1 MADVPDFP
9 HASLAVAR
17 YGQAG
22 RDWIAGTQIADPP
35 ADAVVADFA
44 MLAPGAGMSMLR
56 TALSEGIDAVETA
69 PESLR
74 ALFAEIDDEP
84 EWLDHDRLNRAAGH
98 IVRHTASYGIVLG
111 AASLT
116 SGAMNAAAG
125 MPLVLTGRYTSQAAV
140 RSIEVGA
147 WLQDILTPGGLRR
160 DGAGLATTVRVR
172 MIHAFVRRHLL
183 AEGDW
188 DADAWGAPIPQ
199 SYMAFTIVEFG
210 RIALAAMHQLGIRY
224 TRAELD
230 DIYHFW
236 RYVGRLNGVAEE
248 LNPVTEADQIRIAEL
263 YALTALDPDEGDRD
277 FVRALTHDYLAREIA
292 ELLPFTGA
300 WKHRLGVNIIN
311 GMTRAFL
318 GDANAARL
326 GVADTPFKHLPRV
339 IGPAVGGLN
348 QVLARIPGV
357 NELRTRRAMA
367 NYPRLMAEQRA
378 RYGVHHDLLDAAPDS
393 AGHPAAVHAA

>member
-1 MADVPDFP
+1 MANVPDFP

-56 TALSEGIDAVETA
+56 TALSEGIDAVEAA

-188 DADAWGAPIPQ
+188 DADVWGAPIPQ

-224 TRAELD
+224 TSAELD

-378 RYGVHHDLLDAAPDS
+378 RYDVHHDLVDAAPDS
-393 AGHPAAVHAA
+393 AGHPAAVHAS

>member
-1 MADVPDFP
+1 MANVPQIP
-9 HASLAVAR
+9 NAAEAVAR

-44 MLAPGAGMSMLR
+44 TLPPGAGMAMLR
-56 TALSEGIDAVETA
+56 TALRDGIDTVEAA

-74 ALFAEIDDEP
+74 ALFAEIDHEP
-84 EWLDHDRLNRAAGH
+84 DWLDHDRLDRAVGH

-116 SGAMNAAAG
+116 AGAMNAVAG

-147 WLQDILTPGGLRR
+147 WLQEILTPGGLRR

-183 AEGDW
+183 SEGDW
-188 DADAWGAPIPQ
+188 DTEAWGAPIPQ
-199 SYMAFTIVEFG
+199 SFMAFTIVEFG
-210 RIALAAMHQLGIRY
+210 RIALAAMHQLGVRY

-263 YALTALDPDEGDRD
+263 YALTAVEPDDGDRD

-292 ELLPFTGA
+292 ELLPFGGA
-300 WKHRLGVNIIN
+300 WKHRVGVSIIN

-318 GDANAARL
+318 GDANASRL

-339 IGPAVGGLN
+339 IGPAVGGVN
-348 QVLARIPGV
+348 EVLARIPGV
-357 NELRTRRAMA
+357 NALRTRRAMA
-367 NYPRLMAEQRA
+367 NYPGLMAEQRS
-378 RYGVHHDLLDAAPDS
+378 RYGVHHDLVDAAPDS
-393 AGHPAAVHAA
+393 AGHPAAAHSA

>member
-1 MADVPDFP
+1 MATVPNVP
-9 HASLAVAR
+9 NAELAVAR

-22 RDWIAGTQIADPP
+22 RDWIAGTQIADPL

-44 MLAPGAGMSMLR
+44 DMPRGAGMEMVR
-56 TALSEGIDAVETA
+56 TALEHGIDAVEQPPA
-69 PESLR
+69 SLR

-84 EWLDHDRLNRAAGH
+84 DWLDHDRLDRAAGH

-116 SGAMNAAAG
+116 AGAMNSAAG

-147 WLQDILTPGGLRR
+147 WLQEILAPGGLRR
-160 DGAGLATTVRVR
+160 DGGGLATTLRVR

-183 AEGDW
+183 TEADW
-188 DADAWGAPIPQ
+188 DTETWGAPIPQ

-210 RIALAAMHQLGIRY
+210 RIALAAMQQLGVRY

-236 RYVGRLNGVAEE
+236 RYVGLLNGVSAE
-248 LNPVTEADQIRIAEL
+248 LNPATEADQIRLAEL
-263 YALTALDPDEGDRD
+263 YALTAVEPDEGDRD

-292 ELLPFTGA
+292 VLLPFGGA
-300 WKHRLGVNIIN
+300 WKHAVGVNIIN
-311 GMTRAFL
+311 GLTRAFL
-318 GDANAARL
+318 GDGDATRL
-326 GVADTPFKHLPRV
+326 GVDDTVLKHLPRV
-339 IGPAVGGLN
+339 MGPAIGAVN
-348 QVLARIPGV
+348 QLLARIPGA
-357 NELRTRRAMA
+357 NALRTRRAVA
-367 NYPRLMAEQRA
+367 NYPVLMAEQRQ
-378 RYGVHHDLLDAAPDS
+378 RYGVHHDLVDTAPDS
-393 AGHPAAVHAA
+393 GGHPAARSA

>member
-1 MADVPDFP
+1 MANVPNVPNAD
-9 HASLAVAR
+9 LAITR

-22 RDWIAGTQIADPP
+22 RDWIAGTQLADPL

-44 MLAPGAGMSMLR
+44 TLPRGAGMAMFR
-56 TALSEGIDAVETA
+56 AALQHGIDAVESP

-74 ALFAEIDDEP
+74 ALFDEIDHEP
-84 EWLDHDRLNRAAGH
+84 DWLDHDRLDRAAGH

-147 WLQDILTPGGLRR
+147 WLEEILTPGGLRR
-160 DGAGLATTVRVR
+160 HGAGVATTLRVR
-172 MIHAFVRRHLL
+172 IIHAFVRRHLL

-188 DADAWGAPIPQ
+188 NNAAWGAPIPQ

-210 RIALAAMHQLGIRY
+210 RIALAAMHQLGVRY
-224 TRAELD
+224 KREELD

-236 RYVGRLNGVAEE
+236 RYVGRLNGVADE
-248 LNPVTEADQIRIAEL
+248 LNPATEADQIRIAEL
-263 YALTALDPDEGDRD
+263 YALTAVEPDKEDRD

-292 ELLPFTGA
+292 ELLPFAGS
-300 WKHRLGVNIIN
+300 WKHRLGVNIIS

-318 GDANAARL
+318 GDANASRL
-326 GVADTPFKHLPRV
+326 GVADTPFKYLPRV
-339 IGPAVGGLN
+339 LGPAVGGVN

-357 NELRTRRAMA
+357 NELRTRRALA
-367 NYPRLMAEQRA
+367 NYPLLMAQQRQ
-378 RYGVHHDLLDAAPDS
+378 RYGVHHDLVDAAPDNG
-393 AGHPAAVHAA
+393 GHPAAVRSG

>member
-1 MADVPDFP
+1 MANVPDIP

-56 TALSEGIDAVETA
+56 TALSEGIDAVEAA

-378 RYGVHHDLLDAAPDS
+378 RYGVHHDLVDAAPDS
-393 AGHPAAVHAA
+393 AGHPAAVHAS

>member
-1 MADVPDFP
+1 MANVPDFP

-44 MLAPGAGMSMLR
+44 MLPPGAGMSMLR

-84 EWLDHDRLNRAAGH
+84 EWLDHDRLDRAAGH

-378 RYGVHHDLLDAAPDS
+378 RYGVHHDLVDAAPDS
-393 AGHPAAVHAA
+393 AGHPAAVHSA

>member
-1 MADVPDFP
+1 MANVPNVPNAD
-9 HASLAVAR
+9 LAITR

-22 RDWIAGTQIADPP
+22 RDWIAGTQLADPL

-44 MLAPGAGMSMLR
+44 TLPRGAGMAMFR
-56 TALSEGIDAVETA
+56 AALQHGIDAVESP

-74 ALFAEIDDEP
+74 ALFDEIDHEP
-84 EWLDHDRLNRAAGH
+84 DWLDHDRLDRAAGH

-147 WLQDILTPGGLRR
+147 WLEEILTPGGLRR
-160 DGAGLATTVRVR
+160 HGAGVATTLRVR
-172 MIHAFVRRHLL
+172 IIHAFVRRHLL

-188 DADAWGAPIPQ
+188 NNAAWGAPIPQ

-210 RIALAAMHQLGIRY
+210 RIALAAMHQLGVRY
-224 TRAELD
+224 KREELD

-236 RYVGRLNGVAEE
+236 RYVGLLNGVADE
-248 LNPVTEADQIRIAEL
+248 LNPATEADQIRIAEL
-263 YALTALDPDEGDRD
+263 YALTAVEPDKEDRD

-292 ELLPFTGA
+292 ELLPFAGS
-300 WKHRLGVNIIN
+300 WKHRLGVNIIS

-318 GDANAARL
+318 GDANASRL
-326 GVADTPFKHLPRV
+326 GVADTPFKYLPRV
-339 IGPAVGGLN
+339 LGPAVGGVN

-357 NELRTRRAMA
+357 NELRTRRALA
-367 NYPRLMAEQRA
+367 NYPLLMAQQRQ
-378 RYGVHHDLLDAAPDS
+378 RYGVHHDLVDAAPDNG
-393 AGHPAAVHAA
+393 GHPAAVRSG

>member
-1 MADVPDFP
+1 MANVPDFP

-44 MLAPGAGMSMLR
+44 KLPPGAGMSMLR

-210 RIALAAMHQLGIRY
+210 RIALTAMHQLGIRY

-248 LNPVTEADQIRIAEL
+248 LNPVTEADQFRIAEL

-378 RYGVHHDLLDAAPDS
+378 RYGVHHDLVDAAPDS
-393 AGHPAAVHAA
+393 AGHPAAVHSA

>member
-1 MADVPDFP
+1 MANVPNVPNAD
-9 HASLAVAR
+9 LAITR

-22 RDWIAGTQIADPP
+22 RDWIAGTQLADPL

-44 MLAPGAGMSMLR
+44 TLPRGAGMAMFR
-56 TALSEGIDAVETA
+56 AALQHGIDAVELP

-74 ALFAEIDDEP
+74 ALFDEIDHEP
-84 EWLDHDRLNRAAGH
+84 DWLDHDRLDRAAGH

-147 WLQDILTPGGLRR
+147 WLEEILTPGGLRR
-160 DGAGLATTVRVR
+160 HGAGVATTLRVR
-172 MIHAFVRRHLL
+172 IIHAFVRRHLL

-188 DADAWGAPIPQ
+188 NNAAWGAPIPQ

-210 RIALAAMHQLGIRY
+210 RIALAAMHQLGVRY
-224 TRAELD
+224 KREELD

-236 RYVGRLNGVAEE
+236 RYVGRLNGVADE
-248 LNPVTEADQIRIAEL
+248 LNPATEADQIRIAEL
-263 YALTALDPDEGDRD
+263 YALTAVEPDKEDRD

-292 ELLPFTGA
+292 ELLPFAGS
-300 WKHRLGVNIIN
+300 WKHRLGVNIIS

-318 GDANAARL
+318 GDANASRL
-326 GVADTPFKHLPRV
+326 GVADTPFKYLPRV
-339 IGPAVGGLN
+339 LGPAVGGVN

-357 NELRTRRAMA
+357 NELRTRRALA
-367 NYPRLMAEQRA
+367 NYPLLMAQQRQ
-378 RYGVHHDLLDAAPDS
+378 RYGVHHDLVDAAPDNG
-393 AGHPAAVHAA
+393 GHPAAVRSG

>member
-1 MADVPDFP
+1 MANVPNVPNAD
-9 HASLAVAR
+9 LAITR

-22 RDWIAGTQIADPP
+22 RDWIAGTQLADPL

-44 MLAPGAGMSMLR
+44 TLPRGAGMAMFR
-56 TALSEGIDAVETA
+56 AALQHGIDAVESP

-74 ALFAEIDDEP
+74 ALFDEIDHEP
-84 EWLDHDRLNRAAGH
+84 DWLDHDRLDRAAGH

-147 WLQDILTPGGLRR
+147 WLEEILTPGGLRR
-160 DGAGLATTVRVR
+160 HGAGVATTLRVR
-172 MIHAFVRRHLL
+172 IIHAFVRRHLL

-188 DADAWGAPIPQ
+188 NNAAWGAPIPQ

-210 RIALAAMHQLGIRY
+210 RIALAAMHQLGVRY
-224 TRAELD
+224 KREELD

-248 LNPVTEADQIRIAEL
+248 LNPATEADQIRIAEL
-263 YALTALDPDEGDRD
+263 YALTAVEPDKEDRD

-292 ELLPFTGA
+292 ELLPFAGS
-300 WKHRLGVNIIN
+300 WKHRLGVNIIS

-318 GDANAARL
+318 GDANASRL
-326 GVADTPFKHLPRV
+326 GVADTPFKYLPRV
-339 IGPAVGGLN
+339 LGPAFGGVN

-357 NELRTRRAMA
+357 NELRTRRALA
-367 NYPRLMAEQRA
+367 NYPLLMAQQRQ
-378 RYGVHHDLLDAAPDS
+378 RYGVHHDLVDAAPDNG
-393 AGHPAAVHAA
+393 GHPAAVRSG

>member
-1 MADVPDFP
+1 MANVPNTPNAD
-9 HASLAVAR
+9 LAVVR

-22 RDWIAGTQIADPP
+22 RDWIAGTQIGDPL

-44 MLAPGAGMSMLR
+44 TLPRGAGMAMLR
-56 TALSEGIDAVETA
+56 IAVQHGIDAVESP

-74 ALFAEIDDEP
+74 ALFAEVDHEP
-84 EWLDHDRLNRAAGH
+84 AWLDHDRLDRAAGH

-116 SGAMNAAAG
+116 AGAMNAVAG

-147 WLQDILTPGGLRR
+147 WLEEILSPGGLRR
-160 DGAGLATTVRVR
+160 DGAGLATTLRVR

-183 AEGDW
+183 TEGDW
-188 DADAWGAPIPQ
+188 DSDAWGAPIPQ

-210 RIALAAMHQLGIRY
+210 RIALAAMHQLGVRY

-236 RYVGRLNGVAEE
+236 RYVGQLNGVTDE
-248 LNPVTEADQIRIAEL
+248 LNPATEADQVRIAEL
-263 YALTALDPDEGDRD
+263 YALTAVEPDDGDRD
-277 FVRALTHDYLAREIA
+277 FVRALTHDYLACEIA
-292 ELLPFTGA
+292 ELMPFGGT
-300 WKHRLGVNIIN
+300 WKHRVGVSIIN

-318 GDANAARL
+318 GDADASRL
-326 GVADTPFKHLPRV
+326 GVADTPFKYLPRL
-339 IGPAVGGLN
+339 IGPAVGGVN
-348 QVLARIPGV
+348 QVLARIPGI
-357 NELRTRRAMA
+357 NELRTRRALT
-367 NYPRLMAEQRA
+367 NYPRLMAEQRQ
-378 RYGVHHDLLDAAPDS
+378 RYGVHHDLVDAAPDS
-393 AGHPAAVHAA
+393 GDHPAAVHAV